1 MHRDATQGHPGN
13 PGAMFA
19 RWRSPWSTWLIVW
32 ALAFTAAGWG
42 LWAQAQTPELTQFE
56 LTRNDEGLLL
66 DLGVRFDLPPSVED
80 ALLKGVPLYFVA
92 EASVFRDRW
101 YWRDQRVSQ
110 VTRTWRLAYQPLT
123 RSFRV
128 SFGGLTQS
136 FDNVAEALA
145 TARRIGRWK
154 LTEPGQLAD
163 SEPYYVE
170 FSYKLDTSLLPRP
183 MQIGIDG
190 QPDWTLRIE
199 KTQRIGPA
207 EPR

>member
-92 EASVFRDRW
+92 DASVFRDRW